1 MKVLLIGNLAED
13 RQESM
18 QRFTAMLQDGLQ
30 ARGHAVT
37 VLAPTLRLARLGPA
51 YRYGGLPKYLGY
63 FDKFVLFPRHLRRW
77 VGATRPD
84 VVHFTDHAG
93 AVNGAAARGVP
104 VLATCHDLLQV
115 RAARGEVP
123 RQPVG
128 RLGRGYQS
136 WIRASLARVRVIACI
151 SHRTR
156 ADVLR
161 LTGLPFRQVALVPNA
176 LNYPYQ
182 PVPAATAGI
191 RLAALAARQGIDPA
205 ALEPARGGFVLQVG
219 GGQWYKNR
227 EGLLAIYARLRGL
240 LSPRPRLV
248 MVGPPLSAAQ
258 AALSAELGLGGH
270 IVSFPNVTNPELE
283 ALYNRAEGLLFPS
296 WEEGFGWPI
305 AEAQAC
311 GCPVFASN
319 RAPMTEVG
327 GPFSVYFDP
336 ENPADAARAIA
347 DAWPR
352 RGALRQG
359 ALTGSRRWQP
369 ALMLGAYEELY
380 RQLIR

>member
-1 MKVLLIGNLAED
+1 MNMLLIGNLAED

-18 QRFTAMLQDGLQ
+18 QRFTAMLQAGLQ

-63 FDKFVLFPRHLRRW
+63 FDKFVLFPRQLRRR

-84 VVHFTDHAG
+84 IVHFTDHAG
-93 AVNGAAARGVP
+93 AVYGAAARGVP
-104 VLATCHDLLQV
+104 VLATCHDLMQI

-128 RLGRGYQS
+128 RIGRGYQS
-136 WIRASLARVRVIACI
+136 WIRASLTRVRAIACV
-151 SHRTR
+151 STHTR

-161 LTGLPFRQVALVPNA
+161 LTGLPIRQVAVIPNA

-182 PVPAATAGI
+182 PVPAAAAGI

-205 ALEPARGGFVLQVG
+205 ALASARGGFLLHVG
-219 GGQWYKNR
+219 GAHWYKNR

-240 LSPRPRLV
+240 LPSAPRLAI
-248 MVGPPLSAAQ
+248 VGPPLGAAQ
-258 AALSAELGLGGH
+258 AALAAQLGLDGL
-270 IVSFPNVTNPELE
+270 IVALPNVTNPELE
-283 ALYNRAEGLLFPS
+283 ALYSLAEGLLFPS

-327 GPFSVYFDP
+327 GPFPAYFDP

-347 DAWPR
+347 AAWPEKGAR
-352 RGALRQG
+352 RAGAL
-359 ALTGSRRWQP
+359 ASASRWRP
-369 ALMLGAYEELY
+369 ALMLEAYEAFY